1 MFPFIVKTPGINTV
15 STELPALLLCTRK
28 GFVPRDAG
36 GRTAPACSGSSAS
49 RAGWLRATQ
58 CCQHEPQA
66 GSKVSHSQPAFFV
79 CRALLQKKPSL
90 TSQCAPARLAGSSAH
105 HAQTARLVPGQHP
118 APPGSCAQIPIVLQ
132 DIVLKS
138 RPCLFGAATIPPSKE
153 YGKLACPG
161 SPRSLSRQEVCAGSM
176 RTSEKKVSE
185 EAKRRRKDS
194 WLSFYLLP
202 SLNPLT

>member
-1 MFPFIVKTPGINTV
+1 M
-15 STELPALLLCTRK
+15 PAGGQLLLAVAALPHGLDGSAPLSAASMSHRLGAKCPIHSLPSLYAVLCCRK
-28 GFVPRDAG
+28 SLP
-36 GRTAPACSGSSAS
+36 
-49 RAGWLRATQ
+49 
-58 CCQHEPQA
+58 
-66 GSKVSHSQPAFFV
+66 
-79 CRALLQKKPSL
+79 L

-161 SPRSLSRQEVCAGSM
+161 SPGSLSRQEVCAGSM